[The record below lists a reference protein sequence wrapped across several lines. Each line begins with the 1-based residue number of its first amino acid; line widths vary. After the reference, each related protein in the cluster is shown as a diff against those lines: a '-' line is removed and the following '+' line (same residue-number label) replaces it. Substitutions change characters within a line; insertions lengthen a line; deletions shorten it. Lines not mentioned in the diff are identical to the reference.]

1 MSTRSQLSARSAAV
15 PCTAY
20 RKSSTAGSTQAP
32 CRLRSS
38 TIRLRIRSCSRKNSR
53 RRSFPRPS
61 IRRAAGSTPCTR
73 SRRFSLTR
81 RHSRTASSWASSR
94 MRTGR
99 RCRSPRAMP
108 STRWKHSINTA
119 RTRSGGTSP
128 SHRHRGCQA
137 ASTARLYRKASASS
151 SAHCG
156 TPTRSTFCTR
166 TLTIS
171 TRQSTSS
178 STTSCLS
185 WTSGSS
191 RA

>member
-1 MSTRSQLSARSAAV
+1 MSTRSLSSARSAAAR
-15 PCTAY
+15 CTAY
-20 RKSSTAGSTQAP
+20 RRSSTAGSIQAP
-32 CRLRSS
+32 CHLHSS

-61 IRRAAGSTPCTR
+61 IRRAAGSTRCTR
-73 SRRFSLTR
+73 SRRFSSTH
-81 RHSRTASSWASSR
+81 RHSRTASLWVLSR
-94 MRTGR
+94 MRTVR
-99 RCRSPRAMP
+99 RCRSPREMP
-108 STRWKHSINTA
+108 LTRWRHSINTA

-128 SHRHRGCQA
+128 SHQHRGCRA

-156 TPTRSTFCTR
+156 TPTHSTFCTR
-166 TLTIS
+166 TLTIL
-171 TRQSTSS
+171 TRQSISS
-178 STTSCLS
+178 STTSCPS